1 MSLSDLTQFI
11 QYPALNKG
19 HLKYV
24 DIADIL
30 DTFKSAKHIR
40 HKLAGT
46 SFEKR
51 SIHLFSIGHG
61 PITVFAWSQMHGDES
76 TATAS
81 LLDLMSLIEHES
93 ELLPSD
99 FLSKVTLHILPMLN
113 PDGASMYTR
122 ENAQAIDINRDALKL
137 QTPEGQLLMALVNE
151 LAPDIA
157 LNLHDQCA
165 YYQCGDSG
173 FPSTLAFL
181 APPFDKEKSE
191 SPSRLLA
198 MQLIGQLVECAQS
211 HIKGKIAQYDDTF
224 SPRCFGDQ
232 IAAKNIST
240 ILIESG
246 AHQRDPNRQIARAL
260 NTKCILE
267 VLKQCSKDKAPSV
280 VHEEHITAYK
290 NLPFNQEKK
299 VCSLLINN
307 LRFSGSYLADVS
319 IVQTRRHS
327 SEFVIDS
334 VGDLSG
340 MAGLETLDASG
351 YRYQS
356 GNPYLLRDELVI
368 DNRSYLALLEKG
380 YSHFVG
386 DEFLLVNNSDYDLL
400 INPRFFHTNRA
411 LILNTPA
418 YGLLERNGKIDFAL
432 LNGKLINIS
441 KSKDPNH
448 D

>member
-1 MSLSDLTQFI
+1 MSLSDLTQYI
-11 QYPALNKG
+11 QYPELNKG
-19 HLKYV
+19 HLKYA

-40 HKLAGT
+40 HKQAGT

-51 SIHLFSIGHG
+51 CINLFSIGHG
-61 PITVFAWSQMHGDES
+61 PITIFAWSQMHGDES

-81 LLDLMSLIEHES
+81 LLDLMSLIEQEN
-93 ELLPSD
+93 ELLPSS
-99 FLSKVTLHILPMLN
+99 FTSKVTLHLLPMLN

-137 QTPEGQLLMALVNE
+137 QTPEGQLLMALVDE
-151 LAPDIA
+151 LKPNIA

-173 FPSTLAFL
+173 FPTTLAFL
-181 APPFDKEKSE
+181 APPFDNQKSE
-191 SPSRLLA
+191 SQSRLLA
-198 MQLIGQLVECAQS
+198 MQLIGQLIESAKS
-211 HIKGKIAQYDDTF
+211 HIKGKMAQYDDTF

-232 IAAKNIST
+232 IAAKDIST

-267 VLKQCSKDKAPSV
+267 VLKQCSQDAPPSV
-280 VHEEHITAYK
+280 LNDEHISSYK
-290 NLPFNQEKK
+290 NLPFNQEKN
-299 VCSLLINN
+299 VCSLLVKN
-307 LRFSGSYLADVS
+307 LHFSGGYQADVS

-327 SEFVIDS
+327 AEFVIDL

-356 GNPYLLRDELVI
+356 GNPYLLREELVI
-368 DNRSYLALLEKG
+368 DNRIYLGLLEKG

-386 DEFLLVNNSDYDLL
+386 DDFLLINNSDYDLL

-418 YGLLERNGKIDFAL
+418 YGLLEREGKIGFAL
-432 LNGKLINIS
+432 LNGKLINIG
-441 KSKDPNH
+441 KSKDPSH